1 MIQLQV
7 ICRLPFRCSGVE
19 PSEILPSAAAEER
32 KLGRFEALWGEKLNH
47 GNKLHSCLVSKESAS
62 EPALETRTRFLF
74 YLINTMSRSLKRP
87 LERWWTDAGTS
98 LATLVEG
105 ERLRWTK
112 YFLTW
117 PFRSARGCD
126 AWSCECRGADPT
138 PVLTF
143 KPNLPY
149 RLYSSRDEVA
159 EPPD

>member
-1 MIQLQV
+1 MDDPAAGHLSS
-7 ICRLPFRCSGVE
+7 PFGCSGVK
-19 PSEILPSAAAEER
+19 PSEILTSAALEER

-47 GNKLHSCLVSKESAS
+47 GNKLQSCLVSKEAAS
-62 EPALETRTRFLF
+62 EQALETKRRFLF
-74 YLINTMSRSLKRP
+74 WLKNTMSLSLKR
-87 LERWWTDAGTS
+87 LLGRWWTDAGTS
-98 LATLVEG
+98 LVTLVEV
-105 ERLRWTK
+105 ERTK

-126 AWSCECRGADPT
+126 AWSCECWGTDPT
-138 PVLTF
+138 PDLTF